1 MTVDDII
8 RAIPFGRFQVLMIII
23 FHLIYAAPSIVCYNY
38 AFFLLFPSYLC
49 KDGADW
55 SPCSREEMCKQ
66 KILYH
71 NRTMSI
77 DQINMEDQEEYV
89 FEA

>member
-1 MTVDDII
+1 
-8 RAIPFGRFQVLMIII
+8 MIII

-55 SPCSREEMCKQ
+55 SPCSREEMCK
-66 KILYH
+66 
-71 NRTMSI
+71 
-77 DQINMEDQEEYV
+77 
-89 FEA
+89 